1 MPQQT
6 EKLALLFADICGSTS
21 LYERYGDEQARRLIA
36 SCITMMV
43 NEAIRHN
50 GTLIKTIGDEIMCT
64 FPDSEAAV
72 RAACAMQNTVKNS
85 RTENGRRMHI
95 RIGLH
100 FGNVICE
107 AGDVYG
113 DTVNIAA
120 RIAYIT
126 RADQIMTTL
135 ATVQALPH
143 SLKGKTRQVLRAE
156 LKGKQEQLDIF
167 RVIWEEDDLEST
179 RIGIPA
185 FRKPHE
191 CTYELTLYYRDNI
204 LRVNE
209 HCKSVILGRDDA
221 CDLSV
226 RTEFASRQHAR
237 IIFRYGKFV
246 ISDQSTNGT
255 YIHFGDGHIVHLARE
270 DMVLR
275 GLGTIS
281 LGHSYSDNPTELIE
295 FSVNA
300 IPAE

>member
-43 NEAIRHN
+43 REAVERK

-64 FPDSEAAV
+64 FPDAEAAV
-72 RAACAMQNTVKNS
+72 RAACAMQNAVKNAYA
-85 RTENGRRMHI
+85 ENGRRMHI
-95 RIGLH
+95 RVGLH
-100 FGNVICE
+100 YGNVICE

-120 RIAYIT
+120 RVSSIT

-135 ATVQALPH
+135 ATVHALP
-143 SLKGKTRQVLRAE
+143 SDLEEKTRQVLRAE
-156 LKGKQEQLDIF
+156 LKGKTGHLDIF

-185 FRKPHE
+185 FRKPQE
-191 CTYELTLYYRDNI
+191 CAYELALRYRDHTLKI
-204 LRVNE
+204 NE
-209 HCKSVILGRDDA
+209 QRKSAILGRDDTCNIA
-221 CDLSV
+221 T
-226 RTEFASRQHAR
+226 RTKFASRQHAR
-237 IIFRYGKFV
+237 IDFRFGKLV

-255 YIHFGDGHIVHLARE
+255 YIRFSDGHIVHLTRE

-275 GLGTIS
+275 GSGTIS
-281 LGHSYSDNPTELIE
+281 LGQSYSENPTELIE
-295 FSVNA
+295 FTVDA
-300 IPAE
+300 ITAV